1 MRLIFSLVLALGV
14 TLVSGRA
21 MAKVSETGTFIS
33 MTGTVT
39 IKSQAGHHAH
49 LAKVGD
55 TVKQGQRVVTD
66 KDSTAAKPQSAS
78 PVQLP
83 AYALRPGLL
92 VDLACNVLDGPGVH
106 SQFGDKRLPG

>member
-14 TLVSGRA
+14 ILVSGRA

-66 KDSTAAKPQSAS
+66 EVRSTTPHPSGS
-78 PVQLP
+78 GSHSGGGMGGGGGMPHLP
-83 AYALRPGLL
+83 
-92 VDLACNVLDGPGVH
+92 H
-106 SQFGDKRLPG
+106 